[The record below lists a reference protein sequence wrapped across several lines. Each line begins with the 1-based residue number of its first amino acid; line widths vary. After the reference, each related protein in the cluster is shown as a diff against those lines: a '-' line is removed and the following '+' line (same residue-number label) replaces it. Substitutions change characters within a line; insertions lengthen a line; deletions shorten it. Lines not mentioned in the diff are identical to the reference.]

1 MNGKFKISVPTISGD
16 FELFKKVI
24 NMGID
29 ARLEAFTK
37 SDFYVKAKSI
47 GGRLYLDIDESE
59 MQILIRRLLETE
71 TESGELWADDIIEAY
86 YGGVKYAYL

>member
-1 MNGKFKISVPTISGD
+1 MNGKFEISVSTMTDD

-37 SDFYVKAKSI
+37 SNFCVKAKSI
-47 GGRLYLDIDESE
+47 GGRLYLNINESE
-59 MQILIRRLLETE
+59 MQILIRRLLEINTE
-71 TESGELWADDIIEAY
+71 NSEQWADDIIEAY
-86 YGGVKYAYL
+86 YEGVKYADL